1 MRDINAITEDKE
13 YSMALLYFTIIQKS
27 IGFIDCIGKKKYS
40 MTMFRFFLK
49 KNFCDIWD
57 NLFHTIVVNLL
68 NVVVFAISGFIC
80 IMSTYIPGG
89 EVSLNVY
96 SFLAILVS
104 SVLISIFTFAE
115 GDNALKIASF
125 ESPKLHNLFKNIFP
139 CIKDGA
145 LFGVFITFLI
155 CVTFTSIPYY
165 LCLGS
170 LLGVFMT
177 SIVFWIVLITIL
189 SLQWFLPIRS
199 IMHNGFFKCLK
210 KCYIIFMD
218 NVFFT
223 IGVGLVN
230 LVNLFVMIFSL
241 GILNG
246 PATMTITTTDA
257 LRLRLY
263 KYDWYEVNPNLTKE
277 QRADVPW
284 KELLEKDRRILG
296 PRGWKSFIFPW
307 KD

>member
-1 MRDINAITEDKE
+1 
-13 YSMALLYFTIIQKS
+13 
-27 IGFIDCIGKKKYS
+27 
-40 MTMFRFFLK
+40 MFRFFLK

-57 NLFHTIVVNLL
+57 NLFHTIIVNLM
-68 NVVVFAISGFIC
+68 NDAVFAIAGFIC
-80 IMSTYIPGG
+80 VMSVYIPGG
-89 EVSLNVY
+89 ELSLNIY
-96 SFLAILVS
+96 SFLALLIS
-104 SVLISIFTFAE
+104 TVLISIFTFAE
-115 GDNALKIASF
+115 GENAVKITNF
-125 ESPKLHNLFKNIFP
+125 DSPKIKNLFKNIVP

-145 LFGVFITFLI
+145 LFGLFIAFLI
-155 CVTFTSIPYY
+155 CVAFTSIPFYFRM
-165 LCLGS
+165 GN
-170 LLGVFMT
+170 VFGIFMM

-189 SLQWFLPIRS
+189 SLQWFLPVRS
-199 IMHNGFFKCLK
+199 IMHNNFFKCLK

-218 NVFFT
+218 NILFT

-230 LVNLFVMIFSL
+230 LVNIFVMIFSL

-263 KYDWYEVNPNLTKE
+263 KYDWYEVNPDLTKE

-307 KD
+307 KE